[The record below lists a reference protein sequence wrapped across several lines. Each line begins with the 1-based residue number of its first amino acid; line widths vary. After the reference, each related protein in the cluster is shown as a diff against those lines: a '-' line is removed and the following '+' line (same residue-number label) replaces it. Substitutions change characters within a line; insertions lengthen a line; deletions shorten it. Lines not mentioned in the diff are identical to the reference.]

1 MNFMKRD
8 KEERAVERERDKE
21 ELKQIISKGVKD
33 EVEAMIGPIKDKQEQ
48 LEQAQSDM
56 QKGFSEVMAEVKDIR
71 KQLADKRSE
80 SPTWASRLAGQLPS
94 HSHAAQTT
102 PGHHECEDDRVK
114 EVISLGRRTVG
125 LSRIDQEDLVRMRQE
140 QFGGAKSED
149 EERLLAVKEFLK
161 CEMKFDSE
169 TIEQMEVDRIFP
181 PAKKPKPQYLY
192 VTFKNERSVSMI
204 YQRTRCMR
212 RESRVLIYIPKQFHN
227 RYDDLAGHEYKL
239 RKFENFQ
246 TRIKWGWRD
255 LELHKKIRGAEKWQ
269 KVELP
274 EDLRQVDMN
283 PQRSSLSLSPPPG
296 RPGQVQGQDVGGT
309 SSETSFFLDSN
320 SSPIIS
326 KSNKISK

>member
-1 MNFMKRD
+1 MINTWIILKYPTVAATDGCKQKTSPATEKEVTDFQINLLETKSNTMALTLEDLMNFMKRD

-149 EERLLAVKEFLK
+149 EERCL
-161 CEMKFDSE
+161 
-169 TIEQMEVDRIFP
+169 Q
-181 PAKKPKPQYLY
+181 
-192 VTFKNERSVSMI
+192 
-204 YQRTRCMR
+204 
-212 RESRVLIYIPKQFHN
+212 
-227 RYDDLAGHEYKL
+227 
-239 RKFENFQ
+239 
-246 TRIKWGWRD
+246 
-255 LELHKKIRGAEKWQ
+255 
-269 KVELP
+269 
-274 EDLRQVDMN
+274 
-283 PQRSSLSLSPPPG
+283 
-296 RPGQVQGQDVGGT
+296 
-309 SSETSFFLDSN
+309 
-320 SSPIIS
+320 
-326 KSNKISK
+326 